1 MRATAI
7 STRLALFIFSL
18 FITLPLLA
26 QTTTQGLLPNT
37 TQCSLSAHTCIDA
50 TPCKTQGGIT
60 VCLNGVA
67 LPDSNSLNTTETC
80 WQYQDSFACVAK
92 SSDCGSLQTN
102 PLCVENSGSPVCA
115 HSDPKLGCDMNTH
128 TYTCQVI
135 PPSST
140 QVQVCTNTSNSDGLS
155 WSSSSAPSAADLGKA
170 AAMMEARRE
179 IGVYSPD
186 GLNIFAGKPMTG
198 TKGYLGLK
206 NCLKTSGGAQSNGSI
221 AKNLGVA
228 AAGSAVMTGAKYG
241 VQIGANAVY
250 DSFFTS
256 GSQAVSGFAQW
267 AGMNAPEAGMGF
279 AGFGTSASSAGGL
292 ILGDMGS
299 VAIGAEYAANGA
311 MIAGSEVLWFN
322 PYAFAAM
329 VAIQVVMEMT
339 KCTEDEQK
347 LSQMRGA
354 NLCQQVGSYCSQELN
369 LGFAKICI
377 ETTESFC
384 CFNGLL
390 PLVVN
395 QQGRPQIGK
404 GWGSAQSPDCSG
416 FSAAQ
421 LSALDWSKIDLS
433 AVVAQMQANFNAPSA
448 SQFGAAAV
456 GNMQSRGQAK

>member
-1 MRATAI
+1 MNVKKI
-7 STRLALFIFSL
+7 SVVLVFLSL
-18 FITLPLLA
+18 LTFELMAHA
-26 QTTTQGLLPNT
+26 QYLG
-37 TQCSLSAHTCIDA
+37 CSETSTTCIDA
-50 TPCKTQGGIT
+50 TPCKNIGGRN
-60 VCLNGVA
+60 VCLAGVNAGNGGF
-67 LPDSNSLNTTETC
+67 NTKSSCWKYQTQYTC
-80 WQYQDSFACVAK
+80 VSAGN
-92 SSDCGSLQTN
+92 SDCGSLKTN

-140 QVQVCTNTSNSDGLS
+140 QVQVCTNTSSSDGLS

-206 NCLKTSGGAQSNGSI
+206 NCLKTSGGAQSNGSM
-221 AKNLGVA
+221 AQKMGMQV
-228 AAGSAVMTGAKYG
+228 AGSAVMAGARYG
-241 VQIGANAVY
+241 VQAGAPTVY
-250 DSFFTS
+250 DALMSS
-256 GSQAVSGFAQW
+256 GSSALSTIGEGFGAMTSTF
-267 AGMNAPEAGMGF
+267 ASEGGTFSSMGTGFGF
-279 AGFGTSASSAGGL
+279 AGFGTTEAAAGG
-292 ILGDMGS
+292 IFGASGS
-299 VAIGAEYAANGA
+299 VAIAETGLY
-311 MIAGSEVLWFN
+311 FN
-322 PYAFAAM
+322 PYALAAA
-329 VAIQVVMEMT
+329 VAIQVVMDLMN
-339 KCTEDEQK
+339 CTQDEQI

-354 NLCQQVGSYCSQELN
+354 NLCQQVGSYCSKELN

-390 PLVVN
+390 PLLVN
-395 QQGRPQIGK
+395 QQGRPQVGK

-416 FSAAQ
+416 FSVAQ
-421 LSALDWSKIDLS
+421 LGQLDWSRIDLS
-433 AVVAQMQANFNAPSA
+433 AVVAQMQANFNVPSA
-448 SQFGAAAV
+448 SQFSGAAV

>member
-1 MRATAI
+1 MSVNKILTLTLAVMIFVYQIDVAAQGYPPGACAQLQN
-7 STRLALFIFSL
+7 ST
-18 FITLPLLA
+18 
-26 QTTTQGLLPNT
+26 
-37 TQCSLSAHTCIDA
+37 TCIDS
-50 TPCKTQGGIT
+50 TPCKVVAGGGT
-60 VCLNGVA
+60 VCLAGATAPVGA
-67 LPDSNSLNTTETC
+67 YTSASKCWDYQTTYSC
-80 WQYQDSFACVAK
+80 LVKQD
-92 SSDCGSLQTN
+92 DCGSLQTN

-140 QVQVCTNTSNSDGLS
+140 QVQVCTNTSSSVGLS

-179 IGVYSPD
+179 VGVYSPD

-221 AKNLGVA
+221 AKNLGMQ
-228 AAGSAVMTGAKYG
+228 AAGAGVMAGAKYG
-241 VQIGANAVY
+241 AQVGANIVY

-256 GSQAVSGFAQW
+256 GSQAMSGFAQW

-279 AGFGTSASSAGGL
+279 AGFGTSAAGAGGL
-292 ILGDMGS
+292 LGSSGS
-299 VAIGAEYAANGA
+299 IAIGAEFAADGA

-369 LGFAKICI
+369 LGFAKICV

-395 QQGRPQIGK
+395 QQGRPQVGK
-404 GWGSAQSPDCSG
+404 GWGSARSPDCSG
-416 FSAAQ
+416 FSTAQ
-421 LSALDWSKIDLS
+421 LTALDWSKIDLS
-433 AVVAQMQANFNAPSA
+433 TVVAQMQANFNAPSA

>member
-1 MRATAI
+1 MKNFICLRSYA
-7 STRLALFIFSL
+7 FIF
-18 FITLPLLA
+18 FWVWPFTCNA
-26 QTTTQGLLPNT
+26 QTTVAGLLPNT
-37 TQCSLSAHTCIDA
+37 TQCTLSSQVCIDA
-50 TPCKTQGGIT
+50 TPCKSFNG
-60 VCLNGVA
+60 VNLCLAGVA
-67 LPDSNSLNTTETC
+67 LPDSNSSNIKQTC
-80 WQYQDSFACVAK
+80 WTYQNNYSCIAK

-128 TYTCQVI
+128 TFTCQVI

-140 QVQVCTNTSNSDGLS
+140 QVQVCTNTSSSDGLS

-221 AKNLGVA
+221 AKNLGMQ
-228 AAGSAVMTGAKYG
+228 AAGAGVMAGAKYG
-241 VQIGANAVY
+241 AQVGANVVY

-256 GSQAVSGFAQW
+256 GSQAMSGFAQW
-267 AGMNAPEAGMGF
+267 AGMNAPEAGFGF
-279 AGFGTSASSAGGL
+279 GGFGTTASGAGGL
-292 ILGDMGS
+292 LGETGS
-299 VAIGAEYAANGA
+299 
-311 MIAGSEVLWFN
+311 IALGESGLFFN

-395 QQGRPQIGK
+395 QQGRPQVGK

-416 FSAAQ
+416 FSTAQ
-421 LSALDWSKIDLS
+421 LMALDWSRIDLS
-433 AVVAQMQANFNAPSA
+433 AVVAQMQSNFNTPSA
-448 SQFGAAAV
+448 SQFSGAAV
-456 GNMQSRGQAK
+456 GNMQTRGQAK

>member
-1 MRATAI
+1 M
-7 STRLALFIFSL
+7 FIRPV
-18 FITLPLLA
+18 ITCMTFLVLIL
-26 QTTTQGLLPNT
+26 
-37 TQCSLSAHTCIDA
+37 SSSAHGQYKACSQTAKTCVDT
-50 TPCKTQGGIT
+50 TPCKSIGGKN
-60 VCLNGVA
+60 VCLKGVSA
-67 LPDSNSLNTTETC
+67 GVGGFNTTASC
-80 WQYQDSFACVAK
+80 WQYQTTFTCV
-92 SSDCGSLQTN
+92 STGNSDCGSLKTN

-115 HSDPKLGCDMNTH
+115 HSDPTLGCDMNTH

-135 PPSST
+135 PPSSKE
-140 QVQVCTNTSNSDGLS
+140 VQVCTNTSTLGGLS
-155 WSSSSAPSAADLGKA
+155 WSTSSEPSAADLGMA

-179 IGVYSPD
+179 IGVYSSD
-186 GLNIFAGKPMTG
+186 GLNIFGGKPMTG

-221 AKNLGVA
+221 AQQLGMQV
-228 AAGSAVMTGAKYG
+228 AGSAVMAGAKYG
-241 VQIGANAVY
+241 VQMGANAVY

-256 GSQAVSGFAQW
+256 GSEAMSGFAQW
-267 AGMNAPEAGMGF
+267 AGMSAPEAGMGF

-299 VAIGAEYAANGA
+299 VAIGAEYAANGT

-329 VAIQVVMEMT
+329 VAIHVIMEMT
-339 KCTEDEQK
+339 KCTEDEQL

-384 CFNGLL
+384 CFNGQL
-390 PLVVN
+390 PLIVN
-395 QQGRPQIGK
+395 QQGRPQVGK
-404 GWGSAQSPDCSG
+404 GWGTAKSPDCSG
-416 FSAAQ
+416 FSAEQ
-421 LSALDWSKIDLS
+421 LMALDWSKIDLS
-433 AVVAQMQANFNAPSA
+433 AFISQMQSNFNTPSA
-448 SQFGAAAV
+448 SQFSGAAV